1 MDNSQETNPWP
12 TDEAL
17 GPRPGVGSPET
28 IWEAPIVQLIVE
40 DIVLSPVKAC
50 E

>member
-1 MDNSQETNPWP
+1 VTILTRNAQSAGNLTLE
-12 TDEAL
+12 
-17 GPRPGVGSPET
+17 GVGSSET